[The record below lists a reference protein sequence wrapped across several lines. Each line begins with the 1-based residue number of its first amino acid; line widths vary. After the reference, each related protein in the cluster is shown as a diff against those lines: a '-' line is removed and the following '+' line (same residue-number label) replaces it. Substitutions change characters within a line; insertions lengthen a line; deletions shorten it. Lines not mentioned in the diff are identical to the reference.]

1 MNTLNEAY
9 VTGLIDFATKQRTS
23 AQAATMEQQVVE
35 ISEKWLQQ
43 LQEVDFISKRPGKT
57 IHLIKKA
64 SKPVPQARKR
74 RKIDLL
80 ATPQEFKAH
89 LEECKRED
97 VDMETIQSKFRD
109 ITKQLKRKAPL
120 DKQPEEK

>member
-74 RKIDLL
+74 RKIDLM

-89 LEECKRED
+89 LEESMGIK
-97 VDMETIQSKFRD
+97 
-109 ITKQLKRKAPL
+109 
-120 DKQPEEK
+120 